1 MPQSGIADKAYG
13 PDGIIIISL
22 WVQYVCSAWDP
33 HYQKDKAAQEREQRK
48 TARFITGNYD

>member
-13 PDGIIIISL
+13 PDGIIIINL
-22 WVQYVCSAWDP
+22 WLQYACSAWHP
-33 HYQKDKAAQEREQRK
+33 HYQKDKAALERAQRK